1 MPACRAGPGRADAT
15 VCQTE
20 PTPWPPRGFACPAP
34 SGYRLEEYEEA
45 YQVLREGAS
54 PGAKV
59 ILDMRT
65 L

>member
-1 MPACRAGPGRADAT
+1 MPACRAGPGGL
-15 VCQTE
+15 
-20 PTPWPPRGFACPAP
+20 TPRYARLNQRRGRHAAFACPAP

-54 PGAKV
+54 PRAKV
-59 ILDMRT
+59 ILDMST